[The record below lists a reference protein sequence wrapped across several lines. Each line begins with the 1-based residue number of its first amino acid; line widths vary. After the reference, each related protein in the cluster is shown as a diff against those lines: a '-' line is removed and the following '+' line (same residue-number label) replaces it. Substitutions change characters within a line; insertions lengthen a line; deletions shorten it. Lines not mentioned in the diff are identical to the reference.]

1 MKSGRAAMWPAGPS
15 ALFADP
21 HVLRLLCSI
30 PYYIVLVH

>member
-1 MKSGRAAMWPAGPS
+1 MWPAGPS

-30 PYYIVLVH
+30 PYYYIVLVH